1 MQGGGEICETSV
13 EEDETPYG
21 HGGAGIKE
29 DDEAEADMEGRTVA
43 RQLAR
48 NMVFLMRSI
57 RLGRQETGLPEE
69 EPRAWTNFI
78 R

>member
-29 DDEAEADMEGRTVA
+29 DDEAEDDGDDIDRHIEA
-43 RQLAR
+43 RGFAAFSDKITEWTHEF
-48 NMVFLMRSI
+48 VFL
-57 RLGRQETGLPEE
+57 LGEAGV
-69 EPRAWTNFI
+69 
-78 R
+78 